1 MQWILALAF
10 GAFCTGYMKRHRFA
24 PLKSRKITCVLRVPV
39 CRRAVAGG
47 GSLTRPTPAL
57 QVPRELDEAPSC
69 RTRPGLRVRV
79 RPRHP
84 SSLPGDVFVGQ
95 RRDAR
100 RTRRIA
106 ERIARC
112 HGRLPALTG
121 AMRDSELE

>member
-39 CRRAVAGG
+39 CRRGRCGG

-57 QVPRELDEAPSC
+57 QVPRELDKAPSC
-69 RTRPGLRVRV
+69 RTRPGLRVPGQAAAPV
-79 RPRHP
+79 LSPR
-84 SSLPGDVFVGQ
+84 GRFCRTAK
-95 RRDAR
+95 RREEDPACR
-100 RTRRIA
+100 GRAGIA
-106 ERIARC
+106 
-112 HGRLPALTG
+112 GRLPALTG